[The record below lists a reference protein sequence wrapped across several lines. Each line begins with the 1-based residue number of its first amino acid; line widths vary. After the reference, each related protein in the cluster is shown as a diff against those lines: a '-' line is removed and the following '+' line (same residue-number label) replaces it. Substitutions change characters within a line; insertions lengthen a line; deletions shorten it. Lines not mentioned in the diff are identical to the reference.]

1 MIGNEL
7 DKQVQDYIAYM
18 RSTGTAVNTAVV
30 IACAEGILLHEAPD
44 LLSRV
49 NLNKGWA
56 QYVLQKMGFVK
67 RKATSK
73 AKITV
78 EDFAQIKAE
87 FLLEVKQVKFLQS
100 LSSIW
105 TMEAAGSKR
114 VEVAGKD
121 DKKQLTALLAGSLT
135 GDFLPPQIIYQ
146 GKTTRC
152 LPNYDFPEKWHITY
166 SINHWSIE
174 TTMKEYLDNVLLPYV
189 NEKWKA
195 LGLADNY
202 LALVLFD
209 NF

>member
-1 MIGNEL
+1 MIGKEL
-7 DKQVQDYIAYM
+7 DKQVQDYITYM
-18 RSTGTAVNTAVV
+18 HSTGTAVNIAVV

-56 QYVLQKMGFVK
+56 QYVLQRMGFVK

-87 FLLEVKQVKFLQS
+87 FLLEVQQVITMDEIPPELIINFDQTGLNVVPVS
-100 LSSIW
+100 DW

-121 DKKQLTALLAGSLT
+121 DKKQLTALLTGLLT

-146 GKTTRC
+146 GITTRC
-152 LPNYDFPEKWHITY
+152 LPNYDFIEKWHITY
-166 SINHWSIE
+166 SINHWSNE
-174 TTMKEYLDNVLLPYV
+174 TTIKEYLDNVLLPYV
-189 NEKWKA
+189 K
-195 LGLADNY
+195 
-202 LALVLFD
+202 
-209 NF
+209 